1 MECSNFVTNGNKNR
15 QGNNNHKD
23 KWMSLG
29 LLQADDENLEEDF
42 FDDKNFH
49 TQGIFSNFY
58 SNVSELNNSA

>member
-29 LLQADDENLEEDF
+29 LLQADEENLEVDF

-49 TQGIFSNFY
+49 RPGTF
-58 SNVSELNNSA
+58 

>member
-29 LLQADDENLEEDF
+29 LLQADEENLEVDF

-49 TQGIFSNFY
+49 RPGTFLIFIQMY
-58 SNVSELNNSA
+58 LNVRVR